1 MKTDKTAIELTPY
14 KKTVPSSPINVRC
27 LYTVHYFRYGQKFAF
42 KGERHDFWE
51 LVYIDSG
58 AAEITAG
65 DKTLVLTQGE
75 CYFHKPGEYH
85 NIRTDEQFA
94 NSVIVSFGCDSAAMS
109 VLEDARLT
117 LGEAEKPLLNK
128 IVRES
133 SDAFTDKLNDVYLNK
148 MHRSPDAPFGGEQL
162 IKLYVEQLLILLCRR
177 RFAADGKT
185 ESGGEPK
192 ERQAKN
198 AGELVERI
206 KAYLAEN
213 TYGTITIDGVANA
226 MFFSKTYVKS
236 VFKKGTGQT
245 IMQYF
250 SSLKIDEAK
259 KLISYNRYTFTEIA
273 YRLGYSSL
281 HYFSRQFKKSTEMTL
296 SEYARSIKVDDVL

>member
-1 MKTDKTAIELTPY
+1 METANKTTNPTMY
-14 KKTVPSSPINVRC
+14 KKTVPASVINVKC

-42 KGERHDFWE
+42 QGESHDFWE

-58 AAEITAG
+58 KAEITAG
-65 DKTLVLTQGE
+65 DKTLVLSQGE

-94 NSVIVSFGCDSAAMS
+94 NSVIVTFGCDSPAMS
-109 VLEDARLT
+109 ALEDARLT
-117 LGEAEKPLLNK
+117 LGETEKSILNK

-133 SDAFTDKLNDVYLNK
+133 SDCFTDKLNDVYLSK
-148 MHRSPDAPFGGEQL
+148 MHRAPDAPFGGEQL
-162 IKLYVEQLLILLCRR
+162 MKLYVEQLLILLCRK
-177 RFAADGKT
+177 RFGT
-185 ESGGEPK
+185 NETHEN
-192 ERQAKN
+192 QAKN
-198 AGELVERI
+198 ADELVERI
-206 KAYLAEN
+206 KAYLVEN
-213 TYGTITIDGVANA
+213 TYGTITIADVANA

-236 VFKKGTGQT
+236 VFRKGTGQT

-250 SSLKIDEAK
+250 SALKIDEAK